1 MDTNHRVVARKSI
14 HVDGTT
20 GEGHAAVIFRA
31 LANDTRVAILRYLGD
46 RVVAVNQ
53 IAKDMGL
60 PSSTA
65 TMHITVL
72 ERAGL
77 LHTEL
82 RPASRGLQKVCARTY
97 DELVFDL
104 PRGVHDTHDAVDIQ
118 MPIGGF
124 SDFVVEPTCGLVSAT
139 GLIGFMDDPSAFYEP
154 DRLTAQLLWF
164 RAGYVEYRFPNRVPP
179 GARVESLQLTA
190 EICSEAPLHDL
201 DWPSDITVW
210 INGVAA
216 RRLDLPVRLRR
227 PARTADAVVV
237 GGEGLAVRRAQALA
251 RHEHGNHD
259 RRDQPLDASTSQRSG
274 LRTATRSSCGSVSG
288 PMPRTSAG

>member
-1 MDTNHRVVARKSI
+1 MDTNHRLVARKSI

-20 GEGHAAVIFRA
+20 GEGHAAEIFRA

-46 RVVAVNQ
+46 RVVAVNE

-104 PRGVHDTHDAVDIQ
+104 PRGVHHTHDAVDIQ

-124 SDFVVEPTCGLVSAT
+124 SDFVGRTDLRARQR
-139 GLIGFMDDPSAFYEP
+139 
-154 DRLTAQLLWF
+154 DRTH
-164 RAGYVEYRFPNRVPP
+164 RV
-179 GARVESLQLTA
+179 
-190 EICSEAPLHDL
+190 
-201 DWPSDITVW
+201 
-210 INGVAA
+210 
-216 RRLDLPVRLRR
+216 
-227 PARTADAVVV
+227 
-237 GGEGLAVRRAQALA
+237 
-251 RHEHGNHD
+251 HG
-259 RRDQPLDASTSQRSG
+259 
-274 LRTATRSSCGSVSG
+274 
-288 PMPRTSAG
+288 